1 MIDGPERDGDRYR
14 GSMPSAEP
22 EVSASAV
29 PARMAD
35 DLPWLLARAA
45 FTLGTQLADALDRE
59 LGTTARTYA
68 VLAGAL
74 DGDLTQKAL
83 ADAVGLDKTTM
94 VVALD
99 ELQQAGLI
107 TREPSPTDRRV
118 RLVRP
123 TAAGRDL
130 VARARPVVERVQD
143 AAFADVDAATRA
155 TVRHA
160 LHHLVSTSLSAPLD
174 CAPSRTRP
182 RRPRGR

>member
-1 MIDGPERDGDRYR
+1 MRTDPVPDGR
-14 GSMPSAEP
+14 GTLPVVATADP
-22 EVSASAV
+22 DVPAPAI

-45 FTLGTQLADALDRE
+45 FTLGAQLADALARE
-59 LGTTARTYA
+59 LGTTPRTYA

-74 DGDLTQKAL
+74 DADLTQKAL

-123 TAAGRDL
+123 TPAGRDL

-143 AAFADVDAATRA
+143 AAFDHLDPGTRA
-155 TVRHA
+155 TVGDA
-160 LHHLVSTSLSAPLD
+160 LRRLVTTSLSAPLG
-174 CAPSRTRP
+174 CAPSRP
-182 RRPRGR
+182 RRPRAR

>member
-1 MIDGPERDGDRYR
+1 
-14 GSMPSAEP
+14 
-22 EVSASAV
+22 
-29 PARMAD
+29 MAD

-45 FTLGTQLADALDRE
+45 FSLGAQLADALDRE
-59 LGTTARTYA
+59 LGTTPRTYA

-74 DGDLTQKAL
+74 DADLTQKAL

-99 ELQQAGLI
+99 ELQEAGLI
-107 TREPSPTDRRV
+107 TREPSAADRRV

-143 AAFADVDAATRA
+143 AAFADLGPTTRA
-155 TVRHA
+155 TVRDA
-160 LHHLVSTSLSAPLD
+160 LRRLVTTSLSAPLD
-174 CAPSRTRP
+174 CAPTRSRP